1 MNIVLHDLDN
11 HLTFAPLSL
20 TRPVGNLR
28 TGMFTNDQRCKMY
41 FPDAEVGYETQNYLA
56 QKFKKRTH
64 TNTTIHLDATVIL
77 TQDLALLLAELK
89 EEETLTHNNKIIAS
103 KGSSATLGKESAKQN
118 VLKEVLKL
126 NQRWDIYQKNAEIL
140 KSDFD
145 FYTKHKQSEHLST
158 SNTII
163 GDQTQIFLEP
173 GAKVEASILNTTG
186 GPIYIGKN
194 AEIMEG
200 SVVRG
205 GIAMAESSALKLAT
219 KVYGAV
225 SLGEHC
231 KVGGEV
237 NNVVFQAYSNKG
249 HDGFLGN
256 SVIGEW
262 CNLGADTNCSN
273 LKNNYGNV
281 STYSYKTKEIE
292 KTDVQFMGLVMGD
305 HSKSG
310 INTMFN
316 TATVAGVCAN
326 IFGGGFPDKYI
337 PSFTW
342 GGIENSVPFKLE
354 KAFEVAQNMMGRRK
368 IDLAQQDKDILQF
381 IADNYGL
388 K

>member
-1 MNIVLHDLDN
+1 MNIVLHDLNN
-11 HLTFAPLSL
+11 HLTFAPLTL

-28 TGMFTNDQRCKMY
+28 TGMFTNDERCKMY
-41 FPDAEVGYETQNYLA
+41 FPDVEVGYETQNYLA
-56 QKFKKRTH
+56 SKFKNVAYSTS
-64 TNTTIHLDATVIL
+64 TIHIDATVIL
-77 TQDLALLLAELK
+77 TQDLALLLADLK
-89 EEETLTHNNKIIAS
+89 EGEEISYNHKVIAA
-103 KGSSATLGKESAKQN
+103 KSSADSLGKESKQEN
-118 VLKEVLKL
+118 TLNTVLQL
-126 NQRWDIYQKNAEIL
+126 NYRWDIFQKNAEIL
-140 KSDFD
+140 KSDFNY
-145 FYTKHKQSEHLST
+145 YTRHKQSSPLSPT
-158 SNTII
+158 NTII
-163 GDQTQIFLEP
+163 GDQAQIFLEK
-173 GAKVEASILNTTG
+173 GAKVEACILNTTG
-186 GPIYIGKN
+186 GPIYLDKD

-205 GIAMAESSALKLAT
+205 GLAMAESSALKLAT
-219 KVYGAV
+219 KVYGAT
-225 SLGEHC
+225 SLGPYC

-273 LKNNYGNV
+273 LKNNYGLV
-281 STYSYKTKEIE
+281 SAYSYLSKQIE
-292 KTDVQFMGLVMGD
+292 KTEVQFMGLVMGD
-305 HSKSG
+305 HSKSA

-316 TATVAGVCAN
+316 TATVTGVCAN
-326 IFGGGFPDKYI
+326 IFGSGFPSKYV

-342 GGIENSVPFKLE
+342 GGIEKSVPFKLE

-368 IDLAQQDKDILQF
+368 IELTQLDKDILQF

>member
-11 HLTFAPLSL
+11 HLTFAPLTL

-28 TGMFTNDQRCKMY
+28 TGMFTNDQRCKIY
-41 FPDAEVGYETQNYLA
+41 FPGAEVGYQTQNYLA
-56 QKFKKRTH
+56 QKFKNLTH
-64 TNTTIHLDATVIL
+64 TTATIHIDASVIL
-77 TQDLALLLAELK
+77 TEDLALLIADLK
-89 EEETLTHNNKIIAS
+89 EGETITQNHKIIAA
-103 KGSSATLGKESAKQN
+103 KGTANNLGKES
-118 VLKEVLKL
+118 KEENAL
-126 NQRWDIYQKNAEIL
+126 NELLQLNYRWDIYQKNAEIL
-140 KSDFD
+140 KSDFN
-145 FYTKHKQSEHLST
+145 FYTKHKQTEHLST

-163 GDQTQIFLEP
+163 GDQTQIFLEK

-205 GIAMAESSALKLAT
+205 GLALAESSALKLAT

-225 SLGEHC
+225 SLGEYS

-292 KTDVQFMGLVMGD
+292 KTNVQFMGLVMGD

-368 IDLAQQDKDILQF
+368 VDLTQQDKEILQF

>member
-1 MNIVLHDLDN
+1 MNIVLHDLNN
-11 HLTFAPLSL
+11 HLTFAPLTL

-28 TGMFTNDQRCKMY
+28 TGMFTNDERCKMY
-41 FPDAEVGYETQNYLA
+41 FPDAEVGYATQNYLA
-56 QKFKKRTH
+56 CKFKNVAYSTS
-64 TNTTIHLDATVIL
+64 TIHIDATVIL
-77 TQDLALLLAELK
+77 TQDLALLLADLK
-89 EEETLTHNNKIIAS
+89 EGETISYNHKVIAA
-103 KGSSATLGKESAKQN
+103 KSSADSLGKESKQEN
-118 VLKEVLKL
+118 TLNTVLQL
-126 NQRWDIYQKNAEIL
+126 NYRWDIFQRNAEIL
-140 KSDFD
+140 ITDFHY
-145 FYTKHKQSEHLST
+145 YTRHKQSSPLSPT
-158 SNTII
+158 NTII
-163 GDQTQIFLEP
+163 GDQTQIFLEK
-173 GAKVEASILNTTG
+173 GAKVEACILNTTG
-186 GPIYIGKN
+186 GPIYLAKD

-205 GIAMAESSALKLAT
+205 GLAMAESSALKLAT
-219 KVYGAV
+219 KVYGAT
-225 SLGEHC
+225 SLGPHC
-231 KVGGEV
+231 KVGGEL

-273 LKNNYGNV
+273 LKNNYGLV
-281 STYSYKTKEIE
+281 SAYSYLSKEIE
-292 KTDVQFMGLVMGD
+292 KTEVQFMGLVMGD

-316 TATVAGVCAN
+316 TATVTGVCAN
-326 IFGGGFPDKYI
+326 IFGSGFPSKYV

-342 GGIENSVPFKLE
+342 GGIEKSVRFKLE

-368 IDLAQQDKDILQF
+368 IELTQLDKDILQF